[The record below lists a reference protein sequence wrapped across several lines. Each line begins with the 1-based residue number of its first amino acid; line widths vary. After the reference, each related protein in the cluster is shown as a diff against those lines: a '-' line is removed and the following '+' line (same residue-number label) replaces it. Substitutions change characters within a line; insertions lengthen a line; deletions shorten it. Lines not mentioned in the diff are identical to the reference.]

1 MEDVL
6 NLEQQNSRQL
16 NQDKRKTTEARV
28 IDEVKKQIVRTAKQ
42 ATLRTI
48 NVAFAATLVG
58 LVVTYAIMSFQA
70 FVGNLMGAESIKLEG
85 WELAIWAILSILFI
99 FLLVSFITFVG
110 YLANPWHTA
119 ILGFQEVLDWLT
131 GN

>member
-119 ILGFQEVLDWLT
+119 ILGFQVVHDWLT